1 MRLTSC
7 VSMPNSE
14 PTIKCSNPH
23 CQASNSLKSRF
34 CKRCKT
40 PTIKRYLWAIGE
52 KLGSEEKITA
62 EIDSLPNEASQAISD
77 RYTAISDRV
86 FLDTEPAQTPQVP
99 EHLPP
104 EIVNY
109 LQLFAHFPYIPQVYG
124 QLDGTEIWLLHYGTV
139 PLDREGKL
147 IYKDLLPTMTS
158 LWGEATSFKQLNWL
172 RQLAS
177 LWQPL
182 SEKGMVAT
190 LVNPDLIRVNGAF
203 IQPIELEADTNREH
217 HPTLKDLGKLWKQ
230 WSKQANK
237 SIQDVLIQLSQRME
251 TGSLDRIEQVIA
263 LLDRTLDLCS
273 NSHEYTYEIFTDTD
287 SGPKRSSNQDIAYP
301 HSEIPLKINESQQS
315 LTIVCDGV
323 GGHEGGEIASG
334 ETVKYLSDRISAMTW
349 DEQSSFPRRVF
360 KQLVQFINEANDAIS
375 ERNDSEQRL
384 ERQRM
389 GTTLVMS
396 LTRKHEV
403 YLSHVGDSRIYLIT
417 NNSCH
422 QITTDDDLASREV
435 RLGYAVYRDA
445 LQYPSGGALIQALG
459 MRDSSALHPHVQRLV
474 IDDNC
479 LLLLCSDGLSDFDR
493 VEQYWR
499 DVIAPVLDEKK
510 PKFDLIKAVKT
521 SIAIGN
527 ERNGHD
533 NVTAAL
539 IHCRVKP
546 KSQVSQ
552 TAITWSDVEGG
563 IDDSRIWID
572 EIEESYLP
580 DTMVQT
586 AALKTKNVTST
597 SDKKSRKRSL
607 LLSMVLGSAFV
618 LGLAI
623 LIYLSAQNRDNSPRN
638 SPQSQVMLDRQ

>member
-1 MRLTSC
+1 MS
-7 VSMPNSE
+7 NSE

-52 KLGSEEKITA
+52 KLASEEKITTK
-62 EIDSLPNEASQAISD
+62 IDSLPNESNQDSSDRYITISD
-77 RYTAISDRV
+77 RI

-109 LQLFAHFPYIPQVYG
+109 LQLFAYFPYIPQVYG
-124 QLDGTEIWLLHYGTV
+124 QLDGTKIWLLHYGTV
-139 PLDREGKL
+139 PINREGKL
-147 IYKDLLPTMTS
+147 VYKDLLPTMTS
-158 LWGEATSFKQLNWL
+158 LWSTATSSKQLNWL

-182 SEKGMVAT
+182 AEKRMAAT
-190 LVNPDLIRVNGAF
+190 LINPDLIRVNGSL
-203 IQPIELEADTNREH
+203 IQLIELEADTDREH
-217 HPTLKDLGKLWKQ
+217 PSTLKDLGKFWKQ
-230 WSKQANK
+230 LSQQANK
-237 SIQDVLIQLSQRME
+237 SIRDILIQVSQRME
-251 TGSLDRIEQVIA
+251 IGSLDRIEQAIA
-263 LLDRTLDLCS
+263 ILDRTLDLCS
-273 NSHEYTYEIFTDTD
+273 DSYKYSYEIFTETD
-287 SGPKRSSNQDIAYP
+287 SGPRRSNNQDIAYP
-301 HSEIPLKINESQQS
+301 HSEIPLKIDELQQS

-323 GGHEGGEIASG
+323 GGHEGGEIASS
-334 ETVKYLSDRISAMTW
+334 ETVKYLSERISAMTW
-349 DEQSSFPRRVF
+349 DEHYSFPRRVF
-360 KQLVQFINEANDAIS
+360 KQLVQFINEANNAIS

-389 GTTLVMS
+389 GTTLVMG

-422 QITTDDDLASREV
+422 QITIDDDLASREV
-435 RLGYAVYRDA
+435 RLGYAVYQDA

-459 MRDSSALHPHVQRLV
+459 MRDSTALHPHVQRLV
-474 IDDNC
+474 IDDDC

-493 VEQYWR
+493 VEQYWQ
-499 DVIAPVLDEKK
+499 DVLVPVLDEKK
-510 PKFDLIKAVKT
+510 PQFDPIKAVKT
-521 SIAIGN
+521 LIKIGN

-539 IHCRVKP
+539 IHCRVKS

-552 TAITWSDVEGG
+552 TPITWSDVETGM
-563 IDDSRIWID
+563 DDSLIWLD
-572 EIEESYLP
+572 EIEEHSFP

-586 AALKTKNVTST
+586 EAPKTKTQAETAN
-597 SDKKSRKRSL
+597 KKSPKRSL
-607 LLSMVLGSAFV
+607 PILIVSSLFLLSLS
-618 LGLAI
+618 I
-623 LIYLSAQNRDNSPRN
+623 LIYIYTQNRDDSRRN
-638 SPQSQVMLDRQ
+638 SPQSQVMLDNQ